1 MKNILIK
8 KIWLVAVACAAI
20 GCSDNESLG
29 GEVDAQRCQGRLGV
43 DGVASAAVVSRAETG
58 GVNLA
63 DLCGFQVPNKDDLK
77 LTLTGN
83 DIAELESGETGPVE
97 VGRFDYAE
105 QWAKLA
111 DYDEP
116 ALYPGTYTALLEY
129 GTPDAIGPAKPYY
142 RGEAQATVVVGEKTP
157 CNVVVAIANS
167 AVRITA
173 DDWFKNYFSDV
184 QLRLVIDG
192 KETDY
197 GLTFVETEDGIM
209 MADADAPIF
218 VPAGTKVAVKGS
230 VRRPAQTGEETK
242 EELEK
247 LIIKIDVSARE
258 MRAGTLHT
266 FQFTAQAGGA
276 HVEVEFKD
284 FGEGSADDVELND
297 DAIRDEPAQDE
308 PTPDSGAQNGG
319 SQDGGAPDENTP
331 AE

>member
-1 MKNILIK
+1 MKSNLIKNIFLMG
-8 KIWLVAVACAAI
+8 AVACAAI

-29 GEVDAQRCQGRLGV
+29 GEADAQRCQGRLGV
-43 DGVASAAVVSRAETG
+43 DGVASAAVVSRAETDG
-58 GVNLA
+58 IDLA
-63 DLCGFQVPNKDDLK
+63 DLCGFQVPQPSELR

-129 GTPDAIGPAKPYY
+129 GEPDAIGPAQPYY

-157 CNVVVAIANS
+157 CKVEVAIVNA

-173 DDWFKNYFSDV
+173 DDNFKNYFSDV
-184 QLRLVIDG
+184 QLKLVIDG

-197 GLTFVETEDGIM
+197 GLTLVETEDGITI
-209 MADADAPIF
+209 ADADAPIF

-230 VRRPAQTGEETK
+230 VRRPAQTGEETD
-242 EELEK
+242 EERKK
-247 LIIKIDVSARE
+247 LVIDINVPARP
-258 MRAGTLHT
+258 MAAGTLHT
-266 FQFTAQAGGA
+266 FRFTADAGGA
-276 HVEVEFKD
+276 DVKVVFEN
-284 FGEGSADDVELND
+284 FGEGSSDEVELND
-297 DAIRDEPAQDE
+297 DAIK
-308 PTPDSGAQNGG
+308 
-319 SQDGGAPDENTP
+319 
-331 AE
+331 